1 MPLNPNFR
9 PSKVE
14 QCVLCPGCLKMC
26 EGIPK
31 TESEYAKEGTM
42 LHDKVA
48 KHDISGLTSEQM
60 ICVERCWELMKRLAP
75 DKKHDNW
82 QFEAELPI
90 NDDEFNEIMV
100 AHIDVS
106 LVAERQGLIADWKM
120 GRSAVTPAEDNW
132 QGKAYACAYM
142 QAHDID
148 TCRVIFFQPRLGTAG
163 FSETTYSREDLA
175 DFPQVLKQ
183 IYEETQ
189 NGIQLHAGE
198 KQCKFCDAKPVCPE
212 YANWTG
218 KVSNAV
224 AKIEHSHELSIDRL
238 AEALKQT
245 AQVKDFI
252 KQLQERVASI
262 ENVAREKLIKN
273 EVTPEQI
280 GYMLKVRKGNRKCVN
295 PQEVFNILSE
305 VIPIEKFMSVVDISI
320 SELETLYGKEAKE
333 KGLFKTQKEAV
344 KNVAEKIAPYIE
356 RKGDSYMLEKLT
368 D

>member
-48 KHDISGLTSEQM
+48 KHDISGLTSEQ
-60 ICVERCWELMKRLAP
+60 IIAVERCFELQKRLAP
-75 DKKHDNW
+75 DSVWEH
-82 QFEAELPI
+82 EIPMTVT
-90 NDDEFNEIMV
+90 DDEFNEI
-100 AHIDVS
+100 IC
-106 LVAERQGLIADWKM
+106 GTADLFALKEN
-120 GRSAVTPAEDNW
+120 GRHGILTDMKFGRGAVTPAPENW
-132 QGKAYACAYM
+132 QVKTYVCMAFQKY
-142 QAHDID
+142 DID
-148 TCRVIFFQPRLGTAG
+148 FCDGIIFSPRLGTAG
-163 FSETTYSREDLA
+163 FSTCTYSREDLA
-175 DFPQVLKQ
+175 DFPLLLKN
-183 IYEETQ
+183 IYENTQ

-212 YANWTG
+212 YASWTG

-280 GYMLKVRKGNRKCVN
+280 GYMLKIRKGNRKCVN

-344 KNVAEKIAPYIE
+344 KDVAEKIAPYIE
-356 RKGDSYMLEKLT
+356 RKSDSYMLEKLT